1 MNRTNGVN
9 ATSTPIVAP
18 RLAVPPPGPTLDL
31 TDMDRRVGWVRG
43 DVIGFRGFG
52 SHLEAAHA
60 AWAAHRAI
68 VRRLDRR
75 TTSGAT
81 ASIDPEPLT
90 LARSGGREVVLA
102 GGRPI
107 ATLLRP
113 GPESASGPDSFGFEL
128 RLGAPTSELTMRT
141 AAHLAY
147 RTLRRSGLPWAMW
160 APADRPEPSPAAEPA
175 SRRESRAS
183 VAPSSPTR
191 RSWPSIGR
199 ALVRIAAVAFFF
211 VLVAVA
217 ARPFAATQPLTVP
230 IGVIAFAGLGAAAI
244 AEANRR
250 RQPQRLQSPDGARVA
265 DRWNDPLTSPR
276 RAV

>member
-160 APADRPEPSPAAEPA
+160 APADRPVP
-175 SRRESRAS
+175 
-183 VAPSSPTR
+183 SPTR

-230 IGVIAFAGLGAAAI
+230 IGVIAFAGLGAAAV

-250 RQPQRLQSPDGARVA
+250 WQPQRLNSPNGARVA